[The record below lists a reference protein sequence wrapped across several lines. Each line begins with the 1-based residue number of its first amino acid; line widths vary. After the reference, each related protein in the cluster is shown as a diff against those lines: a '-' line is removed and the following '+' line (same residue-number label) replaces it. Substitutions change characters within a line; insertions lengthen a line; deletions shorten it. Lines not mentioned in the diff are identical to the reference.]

1 MKTLFNTN
9 NMNLKDYAIE
19 AKRTMSEC
27 ETPLLDDLH
36 MILGMQTES
45 AEIAD
50 VYKKNIAYGK
60 DLDLVNVK
68 EEIGDLMFYIVN
80 LCTLKGWD
88 LEDIMQ
94 TNIDK
99 LKARFPGDF
108 SNENALNRDL
118 EKERRILE
126 SDYRTPIIEM
136 L

>member
-1 MKTLFNTN
+1 
-9 NMNLKDYAIE
+9 MNLKQYAIE

-60 DLDLVNVK
+60 DLDLVNIK
-68 EEIGDLMFYIVN
+68 EEIGDLMWYIVN

-99 LKARFPGDF
+99 LKARFPGKF
-108 SNENALNRDL
+108 TNENALNRDL
-118 EKERRILE
+118 DKEREILE
-126 SDYRTPIIEM
+126 N
-136 L
+136 

>member
-1 MKTLFNTN
+1 
-9 NMNLKDYAIE
+9 MNLREYSLE

-36 MILGMQTES
+36 MVLGMQTEA

-60 DLDLVNVK
+60 PLDEVNIK
-68 EEIGDLMFYIVN
+68 EELGDLMWYIAN
-80 LCTLKGWD
+80 LCTMKGWD

-99 LKARFPGDF
+99 LKARFPDKF
-108 SNENALNRDL
+108 SNENALNRNL
-118 EKERRILE
+118 ENERRILE

-136 L
+136 I

>member
-1 MKTLFNTN
+1 
-9 NMNLKDYAIE
+9 MNLEKYGIE

-36 MILGMQTES
+36 MILGIQTES

-68 EEIGDLMFYIVN
+68 EEIGDLMWYIVN

-88 LEDIMQ
+88 LEDIMH
-94 TNIDK
+94 TNINK
-99 LKARFPGDF
+99 LKARFPEKF
-108 SNENALNRDL
+108 TNENALNRDL
-118 EKERRILE
+118 DLERAILE
-126 SDYRTPIIEM
+126 TERGSGGHGSTGKN
-136 L
+136 

>member
-1 MKTLFNTN
+1 
-9 NMNLKDYAIE
+9 MNLEKYGIE

-36 MILGMQTES
+36 MILGIQTES

-68 EEIGDLMFYIVN
+68 EEIGDLMWYIVN

-88 LEDIMQ
+88 LEDIMH
-94 TNIDK
+94 TNINK
-99 LKARFPGDF
+99 LKARFPEKF
-108 SNENALNRDL
+108 TNENALKRD
-118 EKERRILE
+118 
-126 SDYRTPIIEM
+126 
-136 L
+136 

>member
-1 MKTLFNTN
+1 
-9 NMNLKDYAIE
+9 MNLEKYGIE

-36 MILGMQTES
+36 MILGIQTES

-68 EEIGDLMFYIVN
+68 EEIGDLMWYIVN

-88 LEDIMQ
+88 LEDIIH
-94 TNIDK
+94 TNINK
-99 LKARFPGDF
+99 LKARFPEKF
-108 SNENALNRDL
+108 TNENALNRDL
-118 EKERRILE
+118 DLERAILE
-126 SDYRTPIIEM
+126 TERGSAGYGSTGKN
-136 L
+136 

>member
-1 MKTLFNTN
+1 MD
-9 NMNLKDYAIE
+9 LKQYAIE

-99 LKARFPGDF
+99 LKARFPEKF
-108 SNENALNRDL
+108 TNENALNRNLD
-118 EKERRILE
+118 KEREILE
-126 SDYRTPIIEM
+126 TKCGQKYVTPIIEM

>member
-1 MKTLFNTN
+1 MTIKEYSL
-9 NMNLKDYAIE
+9 E
-19 AKRTMSEC
+19 AKRTMSQC
-27 ETPLLDDLH
+27 ESTLLDDLH
-36 MILGMQTES
+36 MVLGMQTES

-50 VYKKNIAYGK
+50 VYKKHIAYGK

-68 EEIGDLMFYIVN
+68 EEIGDLIWYIAN

-99 LKARFPGDF
+99 LKVRFPEKFTNDK
-108 SNENALNRDL
+108 ALNRDL
-118 EKERRILE
+118 KEERKILE
-126 SDYRTPIIEM
+126 

>member
-1 MKTLFNTN
+1 
-9 NMNLKDYAIE
+9 MNLEKYGIE

-36 MILGMQTES
+36 MILGIQTES

-68 EEIGDLMFYIVN
+68 EEIGDLMWYIVN

-88 LEDIMQ
+88 LEDIMH
-94 TNIDK
+94 TNINK
-99 LKARFPGDF
+99 LKARFPEKF
-108 SNENALNRDL
+108 TNENALNRDL
-118 EKERRILE
+118 DLERAILE
-126 SDYRTPIIEM
+126 TERGSGGHGSTGNN
-136 L
+136 

>member
-1 MKTLFNTN
+1 
-9 NMNLKDYAIE
+9 MNLEKYGIE

-36 MILGMQTES
+36 MILGIQTES

-68 EEIGDLMFYIVN
+68 EEIGDLMWYIVN

-88 LEDIMQ
+88 LEDIIH
-94 TNIDK
+94 TNINK
-99 LKARFPGDF
+99 LKARFPEKF
-108 SNENALNRDL
+108 TNENALNRDL
-118 EKERRILE
+118 DLERAILE
-126 SDYRTPIIEM
+126 TERGSGGYNSTGNN
-136 L
+136 

>member
-1 MKTLFNTN
+1 
-9 NMNLKDYAIE
+9 MNLKEYAIE
-19 AKRTMSEC
+19 ANRTMSEC

-36 MILGMQTES
+36 MILGMQTEA

-68 EEIGDLMFYIVN
+68 EEIGDLMWYIVN
-80 LCTLKGWD
+80 LCTLNGWN

-99 LKARFPGDF
+99 LKARFPEKF
-108 SNENALNRDL
+108 TNENALNRDL
-118 EKERRILE
+118 DIERRILE
-126 SDYRTPIIEM
+126 SDYRTPIIEI

>member
-1 MKTLFNTN
+1 
-9 NMNLKDYAIE
+9 MNLREYAIQ

-36 MILGMQTES
+36 MILGLQTES
-45 AEIAD
+45 AEISD

-88 LEDIMQ
+88 LEDILQ

-99 LKARFPGDF
+99 LKARFPDKF
-108 SNENALNRDL
+108 SNENALNRNL
-118 EKERRILE
+118 ENERRILE